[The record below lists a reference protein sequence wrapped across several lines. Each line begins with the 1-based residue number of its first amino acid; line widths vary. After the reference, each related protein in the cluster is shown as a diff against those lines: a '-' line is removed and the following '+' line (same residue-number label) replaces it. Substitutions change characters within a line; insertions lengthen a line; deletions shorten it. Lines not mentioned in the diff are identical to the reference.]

1 MSLRLYC
8 TQRWPELDQ
17 LIGCY
22 FHEDFIDD
30 YGSPEGAI
38 DAMLHGV
45 PEQNEPPR
53 STKSLRQGLRELEEF
68 IEFARDYLRKHPEEE
83 EDVVLDM
90 FGCRYNT
97 YADGLTP
104 LQWLEHLR
112 KRIREHLEKIG
123 ELDAK

>member
-1 MSLRLYC
+1 MRLDEYC
-8 TQRWPELDQ
+8 TQRWPQLDQ

-38 DAMLHGV
+38 DAMLDGFGA
-45 PEQNEPPR
+45 Q
-53 STKSLRQGLRELEEF
+53 SLRQGLRELEEF

-90 FGCRYNT
+90 FGCPYNT

>member
-8 TQRWPELDQ
+8 RQRWPELAQ

-22 FHEDFIDD
+22 FHEDFILEH
-30 YGSPEGAI
+30 GSPEGAI
-38 DAMLHGV
+38 DAMLGDF
-45 PEQNEPPR
+45 PAQ
-53 STKSLRQGLRELEEF
+53 SLRQGLRELEEF

-97 YADGLTP
+97 YAGGLTP